1 MAINSIKK
9 LPSPSAEKDSM
20 DLSVQDNGPTMLDD
34 EYLIRKT
41 FSQDPQKGCELL
53 FRKYYTNLCN
63 HAIRF
68 VHSSEVAEDIV
79 SEVFAAFWQSRTFEL
94 INTSYRAY
102 LYKSVRNRSYNYLKW
117 DLNRTS
123 PMEVMTT
130 PFAAHALNPCEAL
143 QYSEL
148 HQQVERIVQDM
159 PPQCRKAYLLKR
171 VEGKSLEEIAGELQI
186 TPKSVE
192 ALITRAIARL
202 RNGLKD
208 SWFICLTLMLSIKI

>member
-9 LPSPSAEKDSM
+9 LPSPSAEKDSI
-20 DLSVQDNGPTMLDD
+20 DLSVQDNGSTMLDD

-171 VEGKSLEEIAGELQI
+171 VEGKSLEEIAAELQI

-208 SWFICLTLMLSIKI
+208 SWFICLALMLSIKI

>member
-9 LPSPSAEKDSM
+9 QPSPSAEKDSI
-20 DLSVQDNGPTMLDD
+20 DLSAQDNGPTMLDD

-79 SEVFAAFWQSRTFEL
+79 SEVFAVFWQSRTFEL

-171 VEGKSLEEIAGELQI
+171 VEGKSLEEIAAELQI

-208 SWFICLTLMLSIKI
+208 SWFICLALMLSIKI

>member
-1 MAINSIKK
+1 MAINSTKK
-9 LPSPSAEKDSM
+9 LPSQSVEKDVL
-20 DLSVQDNGPTMLDD
+20 DLSAQDNEPVMLHD
-34 EYLIRKT
+34 EYLIREM
-41 FSQDPQKGCELL
+41 FGEDPRKGCELL

-68 VHSSEVAEDIV
+68 VHSGEVAEDIV

-94 INTSYRAY
+94 ITTSYRAY

-123 PMEVMTT
+123 PLEVVST
-130 PFAAHALNPCEAL
+130 PFVAHSLNPCEAL
-143 QYSEL
+143 QYNEL
-148 HQQVERIVQDM
+148 HQQVERIVQEM

-208 SWFICLTLMLSIKI
+208 SWFICITLLLSIKV

>member
-1 MAINSIKK
+1 MAINYIKK
-9 LPSPSAEKDSM
+9 FPSPSADKEVM
-20 DLSVQDNGPTMLDD
+20 DLSAHDNGPMMLDD
-34 EYLIRKT
+34 EYLIRKA

-68 VHSSEVAEDIV
+68 VHSGEVAEDIV
-79 SEVFAAFWQSRTFEL
+79 SEVFAAFWQGRTFEL
-94 INTSYRAY
+94 ITTSYRAY

-123 PMEVMTT
+123 PMEGITT

-143 QYSEL
+143 LYSEL

-171 VEGKSLEEIAGELQI
+171 VEGKSLEEIAAELQI

-208 SWFICLTLMLSIKI
+208 SWFICLALILSIKV

>member
-1 MAINSIKK
+1 MAEAMDI
-9 LPSPSAEKDSM
+9 SAQERDPV
-20 DLSVQDNGPTMLDD
+20 LLHD
-34 EYLIRKT
+34 EYLIREM
-41 FSQDPQKGCELL
+41 FSKDPQKGCELL

-68 VHSSEVAEDIV
+68 VHSGDVAEDIV
-79 SEVFAAFWQSRTFEL
+79 SEVFAAFWQGRTFEM

-102 LYKSVRNRSYNYLKW
+102 LYKSVRNRSYNHLKW

-123 PMEVMTT
+123 PMETVTT
-130 PFAAHALNPCEAL
+130 PFAAHSLNPCEAL
-143 QYSEL
+143 QYNEL
-148 HQQVERIVQDM
+148 YQQVERIVQEM

-171 VEGKSLEEIAGELQI
+171 VEGKTLDEIAAELQI

-208 SWFICLTLMLSIKI
+208 SWFLCIVFCLH

>member
-1 MAINSIKK
+1 MAIDSTKK
-9 LPSPSAEKDSM
+9 LPLQSPGVMGLPVRDSEP
-20 DLSVQDNGPTMLDD
+20 VMLHD
-34 EYLIRKT
+34 EYLIREA
-41 FSQDPQKGCELL
+41 FGHDPKKGCELL

-68 VHSSEVAEDIV
+68 VHSGEVAEDIV
-79 SEVFAAFWQSRTFEL
+79 SEVFAAFWQNRAFEL
-94 INTSYRAY
+94 ITTSYRAY
-102 LYKSVRNRSYNYLKW
+102 LYKSVRNRAYNHLKW
-117 DLNRTS
+117 ELNRTS
-123 PMEVMTT
+123 PIELITA
-130 PFAAHALNPCEAL
+130 PFVAQAHNPYEAL

-148 HQQVERIVQDM
+148 HQQIERIVQEM

-171 VEGKSLEEIAGELQI
+171 IEGKTLEEIAAELQI

-208 SWFICLTLMLSIKI
+208 SWFICLVYYFQ

>member
-9 LPSPSAEKDSM
+9 LGSDSTLKEIP
-20 DLSVQDNGPTMLDD
+20 DLAVPGNEPVILHD
-34 EYLIRKT
+34 EYLIRET
-41 FSQDPQKGCELL
+41 FGQNPQKGCELL
-53 FRKYYTNLCN
+53 FRRYYTNLCN

-68 VHSSEVAEDIV
+68 VHSDEVAEDIV
-79 SEVFAAFWQSRTFEL
+79 SEVFAAFWQSRTFE
-94 INTSYRAY
+94 IITTSYRAY
-102 LYKSVRNRSYNYLKW
+102 LYKAVRNRSYNYLKW

-123 PMEVMTT
+123 PLETAVT
-130 PFAAHALNPCEAL
+130 PFVAQALNPCDAL
-143 QYSEL
+143 LYSEL
-148 HQQVERIVQDM
+148 HQQVERIVQEM

-171 VEGKSLEEIAGELQI
+171 VEGKTLEEIATELQI

-208 SWFICLTLMLSIKI
+208 SWFIYLALLLSIKV

>member
-9 LPSPSAEKDSM
+9 LPSAEKVIA
-20 DLSVQDNGPTMLDD
+20 DLSAQDNGPMMLDD

-53 FRKYYTNLCN
+53 FKKYYTNLCN

-123 PMEVMTT
+123 PMEGMTT
-130 PFAAHALNPCEAL
+130 PFESHTLNPCDAL
-143 QYSEL
+143 LYSEL
-148 HQQVERIVQDM
+148 HQQVERIMQDM

-171 VEGKSLEEIAGELQI
+171 VEGKSLEEIAAELQI

-202 RNGLKD
+202 RTGLKD
-208 SWFICLTLMLSIKI
+208 SWFLCLALMISIKV

>member
-1 MAINSIKK
+1 MAIDSTNK
-9 LPSPSAEKDSM
+9 LPLRPPGNM
-20 DLSVQDNGPTMLDD
+20 DISVQDNDPIMLDD
-34 EYLIRKT
+34 EYLIRET
-41 FSQDPQKGCELL
+41 FSQNPKKGCELL

-68 VHSSEVAEDIV
+68 VHSGETAKDIV
-79 SEVFAAFWQSRTFEL
+79 SEVFAAFWQTRAFEL
-94 INTSYRAY
+94 ITTSYRSY

-117 DLNRTS
+117 ELNRTS
-123 PMEVMTT
+123 PIELVTT
-130 PFAAHALNPCEAL
+130 PFIAQALNPHEAL

-148 HQQVERIVQDM
+148 HQQIERIVQEM

-171 VEGKSLEEIAGELQI
+171 IEGKTLEEIATELQI
-186 TPKSVE
+186 NPKSVE

-208 SWFICLTLMLSIKI
+208 SWFICFLFCFQ

>member
-9 LPSPSAEKDSM
+9 LPSAEKDVA
-20 DLSVQDNGPTMLDD
+20 DLSAQDNGPMMLDD

-53 FRKYYTNLCN
+53 FKKYYTNLCN

-123 PMEVMTT
+123 PMEGMTT
-130 PFAAHALNPCEAL
+130 PFEAHTLNPCDAL
-143 QYSEL
+143 LYSEL

-171 VEGKSLEEIAGELQI
+171 VEGKSLEEIAAELQI

-202 RNGLKD
+202 RTGLKD
-208 SWFICLTLMLSIKI
+208 SWFICLALMISIKV

>member
-1 MAINSIKK
+1 
-9 LPSPSAEKDSM
+9 
-20 DLSVQDNGPTMLDD
+20 MLDD

-79 SEVFAAFWQSRTFEL
+79 SEVFAVFWQSRTFEL

-171 VEGKSLEEIAGELQI
+171 VEGKSLEEIAAELQI

-208 SWFICLTLMLSIKI
+208 SWFICLALMLSIKI